1 VVFSPF
7 FNQKTGQNGVFL
19 WKNCFL
25 RQPARRSK
33 VSNIQT
39 EKDKG
44 PAFEWWMVSFIG
56 AGAGWAAFVSL
67 LIPPYVTQTTGNAA
81 DAGIVMAIIS
91 LAAVLSPVLGAF
103 ADKYR
108 AHRLVLSLGVLGMA
122 LGFFMYSISAE
133 TQALFA
139 LDAIVLGLSVA
150 AINAVGPVFV
160 LGAGLSQALQAKR
173 LTVLNL
179 LQPVGQ
185 VIGGA
190 IMAAAAS
197 MAFNSRFLI
206 AAVFMLVCGVI
217 VWFITAKPAKRI
229 ALVEDKPNEHHEEK
243 KQSFGLKQVLI
254 SSFGLY
260 LLILTLSSMGNNGI
274 NAQIANILP
283 NVYGINSVTTS
294 TLVSLA
300 GLLNI
305 FFYIVAGAWLGRTRA
320 MPIYSTG
327 NTIRFIGVLLMAVL
341 GLMTKSPTLLVV
353 AAMQVLYLSNPFVRL
368 TQPVVAMQ
376 FSTIPAGQASGWVI
390 AGVAAGSFF
399 GSLIGGWLAD
409 SVGFNAINWM
419 GVISIGAALLLLF
432 FGLWPAERKKRSE
445 EVPNPA

>member
-1 VVFSPF
+1 MTAQDTS
-7 FNQKTGQNGVFL
+7 QKQ
-19 WKNCFL
+19 
-25 RQPARRSK
+25 
-33 VSNIQT
+33 
-39 EKDKG
+39 EKG
-44 PAFEWWMVSFIG
+44 SSFEWWMVSFIAG
-56 AGAGWAAFVSL
+56 GAGWAAFISL
-67 LIPPYVTQTTGNAA
+67 LVPPFVTEATGNAA

-91 LAAVLSPVLGAF
+91 LAAILGPVLGGF

-133 TQALFA
+133 AKALYA
-139 LDAIVLGLSVA
+139 LDAIVLGVSVA

-160 LGAGLSQALQAKR
+160 LGANLSQALQARR

-197 MAFNSRFLI
+197 MAFSSRFTI
-206 AAVFMLVCGVI
+206 AAIFMLVCFVI
-217 VWFITAKPAKRI
+217 VWFATAKPAKRI
-229 ALVEDKPNEHHEEK
+229 GLQEDKPDEQVEAQK
-243 KQSFGLKQVLI
+243 KSFGLKQVLI

-260 LLILTLSSMGNNGI
+260 LVILILSSVGNNGI

-283 NVYGINSVTTS
+283 NVYGMDQATTS
-294 TLVSLA
+294 ALISVA

-305 FFYIVAGAWLGRTRA
+305 GFFIVAGAWLGRSSA
-320 MPIYSTG
+320 MPVFTTG
-327 NTIRFIGVLLMAVL
+327 NIIRLVGALLMAII
-341 GLMTKSPTLLVV
+341 GLMANAPILLAA
-353 AAMQVLYLSNPFVRL
+353 AAMQILYQSNPFVRL
-368 TQPVVAMQ
+368 TQPVVAMR
-376 FSTIPAGQASGWVI
+376 FATIPAGQASGWVI
-390 AGVAAGSFF
+390 AAAAAGSFL

-419 GVISIGAALLLLF
+419 GAIAVGAAILLLF
-432 FGLWPAERKKRSE
+432 FGLWPAERKKRAAE
-445 EVPNPA
+445 GAA